1 MIKHQGRIRRMA
13 TTAGLAAMA
22 FLFTLSPSSVWADR
36 EPGCHTG
43 MGMSGHGYGMHG
55 GWGHGMRGMKPHNA
69 AEHFL
74 RMGQYLDLRDDQIT
88 KLTQLR
94 DDYIEKYAKT
104 EEQLKVANED
114 LGRALYGDSVDMTA
128 VNTLFEK
135 IGKMDGQLWR
145 GYAQQLHDIKAMLT
159 AEQKQLLKAM
169 WHDGHHG
176 MRGGMHGDMPT
187 DRDDMPMKKGI
198 GM

>member
-1 MIKHQGRIRRMA
+1 MMKQKGRIRCI
-13 TTAGLAAMA
+13 TTVAGLTATVM
-22 FLFTLSPSSVWADR
+22 LFTLSASPAWAER
-36 EPGCHTG
+36 EQGCQAG
-43 MGMSGHGYGMHG
+43 MGMNSHGHGHDMHS

-74 RMGQYLDLRDDQIT
+74 KMGQYLNLTTDQVKQLT
-88 KLTQLR
+88 KLR
-94 DDYIEKYAKT
+94 DDYIEKYATT

-114 LGRALYGDSVDMTA
+114 LGRALYGDSVDMNA
-128 VNTLFEK
+128 VNALFEK
-135 IGKMDGQLWR
+135 IGKMDGQLWHA
-145 GYAQQLHDIKAMLT
+145 YAQQLHDIKAMLT
-159 AEQKQLLKAM
+159 TEQKQSLNAM

-176 MRGGMHGDMPT
+176 MHRDMPM